1 MFGMTALC
9 AAALLTARQS
19 DETRRGPAVE
29 KAYRDDTH
37 RSLHK
42 AGQIVEIHGQQEY
55 KRLKFTPPIATGG
68 SALDSRRATFIV
80 ANSRNPWPT
89 ASRTCDQGTLPV
101 NPYPLIV
108 EHQSGTLVV
117 GGLFKGEVP
126 QDTEWQA
133 TYCNSAAITF
143 GDAPDGII
151 DGVRITGAWD
161 AVRLSRNAANLQIVN
176 SWITDARDDAVE
188 NDHLQVATIR
198 DTLIDGALQAV
209 SVKPRKGSDTGDAS
223 HRLVTLSG
231 VLIRLQDYH
240 YKEGR
245 RFGALL
251 KSDQRAPR
259 VTMTNSVVAVDSAA
273 VASYPHF
280 WATTWAKQARSS
292 NNLILWLSDAPVP
305 LFLASPP
312 PGFRVLR
319 GQAARTQ
326 WLQAKTNWIDC
337 HPRLARLASDP
348 RSTPDHCVP
357 DTWGGFTD

>member
-1 MFGMTALC
+1 
-9 AAALLTARQS
+9 
-19 DETRRGPAVE
+19 
-29 KAYRDDTH
+29 
-37 RSLHK
+37 
-42 AGQIVEIHGQQEY
+42 
-55 KRLKFTPPIATGG
+55 
-68 SALDSRRATFIV
+68 
-80 ANSRNPWPT
+80 
-89 ASRTCDQGTLPV
+89 
-101 NPYPLIV
+101 
-108 EHQSGTLVV
+108 
-117 GGLFKGEVP
+117 LFKGQVP

-161 AVRLSRNAANLQIVN
+161 AIRMSRNAANLTIVN

-188 NDHLQVATIR
+188 NDHLQAAAIR
-198 DTLIDGALQAV
+198 DTLIDGAFQAI
-209 SVKPRKGSDTGDAS
+209 SVKPRKRSDTGDAS
-223 HRLVTLSG
+223 DRRVTLSG

-259 VTMTNSVVAVDSAA
+259 FTMTNSVVAVDSAA
-273 VASYPHF
+273 VTSYPHF
-280 WATTWAKQARSS
+280 WATSWAKQARSS

-312 PGFRVLR
+312 AGFRLLR
-319 GQAARTQ
+319 GEAARNQ
-326 WLQAKTNWIDC
+326 WRRAKTNWIDC

-348 RSTPDHCVP
+348 RSTPDRCVP
-357 DTWGGFTD
+357 GTWGGFTN